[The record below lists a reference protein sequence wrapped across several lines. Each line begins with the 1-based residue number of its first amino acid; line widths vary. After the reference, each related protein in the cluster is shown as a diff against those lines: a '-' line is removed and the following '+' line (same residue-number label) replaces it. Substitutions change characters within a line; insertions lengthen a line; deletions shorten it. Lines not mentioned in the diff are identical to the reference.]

1 MTTTAT
7 TQSATRR
14 AAKVLPF
21 PARIPSRRHEI
32 QWENVWQMTRLL
44 HEEFSNR
51 YAAGE
56 TISSMAAKMK
66 VSAHTVSR
74 FVHDESRDPKAGT
87 ILAALRFLG
96 YGVYIR

>member
-1 MTTTAT
+1 MTVTA
-7 TQSATRR
+7 QAARR
-14 AAKVLPF
+14 AAKILPF
-21 PARIPSRRHEI
+21 PARIPSRRKEI

-56 TISSMAAKMK
+56 TMTSMAVKMK
-66 VSAHTVSR
+66 VSVGTISR
-74 FVHDESRDPKAGT
+74 FVHDEAKDPKAGT